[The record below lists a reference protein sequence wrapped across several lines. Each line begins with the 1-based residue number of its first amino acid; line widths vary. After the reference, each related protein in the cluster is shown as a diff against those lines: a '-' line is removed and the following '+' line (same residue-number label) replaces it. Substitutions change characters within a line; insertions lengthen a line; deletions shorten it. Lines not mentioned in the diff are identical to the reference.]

1 MDRAAT
7 WKAEEKEHSEK
18 LYRKLQ
24 GLALVHPASEELR
37 KLLAWDMFLKPN
49 QLAFFHVMH
58 YLFRLL
64 DPAEFK
70 RRFFW
75 PITDKKAEANFRSST
90 VEYLKHL
97 KEKHQ
102 LQCWPNI
109 QSYLVV
115 MPGGMRFIN
124 FLLELVSFVI
134 QEQIKL
140 REKAFAQEATT
151 ALPKS
156 AKVMARQNE
165 LMKEYAS
172 AYLTDL
178 EANMTLLRHNIQKIG
193 VFTADISAEVGVPEA
208 QLLDEAFLDECEATN
223 RRGVERIVNQPA
235 QWAAAELEALCGV
248 KADIEHF
255 QSKQMEHNQS
265 QEQVEQTLRGT
276 RGLLDGEAFGG
287 AGDMSTTIQSKT
299 AGGSKV
305 EALIDTLNRVSG
317 SMAEQLEAHD
327 HCNESNAFV
336 SKDLQALGEEVS
348 QIEEQLSHVQKDLI
362 TRLAALKQKTES
374 IQGDQ
379 GSRPPLTPH
388 FDARHQGIGMKFIST
403 PPIRL
408 DLATVGGRSAPVRL
422 ALQGDFNAKPYE
434 TTFNGSLL
442 APAPPRSARKPKDP
456 DQSLAG
462 NDLNS
467 TMNRSKINDPLQMLR
482 TIQKNTAKPKTAP
495 QPNLSALG
503 GKWKKLQ
510 ASFGFNEE
518 APASLAISPETES
531 PGTDVSECTRIER
544 IPRNSETNSSLIAM
558 NAAVIKVLNA
568 SRNTHN
574 HSTSPSGRLDA
585 LVAGPSAE
593 GIQRMSPRIRLND
606 KTIDVSGSGSPK
618 SILIHRSSHIKSL
631 QDLQTCDADLNAE
644 NNMNF
649 LNMSRKF
656 NFDQGD
662 DEDDLQNIS
671 DSVLRDVEM

>member
-24 GLALVHPASEELR
+24 GLALVHPASDELR

-75 PITDKKAEANFRSST
+75 PITDKKAEANFRAST

-102 LQCWPNI
+102 LQWWPNI

-140 REKAFAQEATT
+140 REKALSQDGTSMP
-151 ALPKS
+151 PKS
-156 AKVMARQNE
+156 AKVMARQNA

-178 EANMTLLRHNIQKIG
+178 EENMSLLRHNIHKIRG
-193 VFTADISAEVGVPEA
+193 FTADISAEVGVPEA
-208 QLLDEAFLDECEATN
+208 QLLDEGFLDDCEATN
-223 RRGVERIVNQPA
+223 RRRLEQIVNQPA
-235 QWAAAELEALCGV
+235 KWAAAELEALTGV
-248 KADIEHF
+248 KEDIEHF
-255 QSKQMEHNQS
+255 QSKQAEHKQS

-287 AGDMSTTIQSKT
+287 GADFFQKP
-299 AGGSKV
+299 GGSKV
-305 EALIDTLNRVSG
+305 EVLIDALNRISE
-317 SMAEQLEAHD
+317 SMAEQLDAHD

-336 SKDLQALGEEVS
+336 SNDLQALREDVS
-348 QIEEQLSHVQKDLI
+348 QIEGQLSHVQKDLI
-362 TRLAALKQKTES
+362 TRHAILKQKAES
-374 IQGDQ
+374 TLENQ

-388 FDARHQGIGMKFIST
+388 FDTRHPTIGMKFIST
-403 PPIRL
+403 PPIRI
-408 DLATVGGRSAPVRL
+408 DMAAGTRRNAPVRL
-422 ALQGDFNAKPYE
+422 ALQGDFNNKQYE
-434 TTFNGSLL
+434 TTFNSSLL

-456 DQSLAG
+456 DLSMAG

-482 TIQKNTAKPKTAP
+482 TIQKNAAKPRVGP

-503 GKWKKLQ
+503 SKWKELQ

-518 APASLAISPETES
+518 ASPSLAISQETVS
-531 PGTDVSECTRIER
+531 PATDVSECTRIER
-544 IPRNSETNSSLIAM
+544 LPRNSETNSSLVAK
-558 NAAVIKVLNA
+558 NAAVMKVLNA

-585 LVAGPSAE
+585 LVTGPPAE
-593 GIQRMSPRIRLND
+593 GIQRMSPRILLND
-606 KTIDVSGSGSPK
+606 ITIDGPQ
-618 SILIHRSSHIKSL
+618 SL
-631 QDLQTCDADLNAE
+631 DAELNSE

-649 LNMSRKF
+649 LNISHKF
-656 NFDQGD
+656 DFDQGD
-662 DEDDLQNIS
+662 EEDDLQNIS
-671 DSVLRDVEM
+671 DSVIRDIEM

>member
-24 GLALVHPASEELR
+24 GLALVHPASDELR

-75 PITDKKAEANFRSST
+75 PITDKKAEANFRAST

-97 KEKHQ
+97 KEKHH
-102 LQCWPNI
+102 LQWWPNI

-115 MPGGMRFIN
+115 MPGGMRFIT

-140 REKAFAQEATT
+140 REKALAQDAGTVP
-151 ALPKS
+151 PKG
-156 AKVMARQNE
+156 AKVMARQNA

-178 EANMTLLRHNIQKIG
+178 EENMALLRKNLQKIRG
-193 VFTADISAEVGVPEA
+193 FTADISAEVGVPEA
-208 QLLDEAFLDECEATN
+208 QLLDEAFLDDCEATN
-223 RRGVERIVNQPA
+223 RSRIERIVTQPA
-235 QWAAAELEALCGV
+235 KWAAAELEALCGL
-248 KADIEHF
+248 KEDIEHF
-255 QSKQMEHNQS
+255 QSKQAEHNQS

-287 AGDMSTTIQSKT
+287 GDLFHQ

-305 EALIDTLNRVSG
+305 EALMDALNRVSE
-317 SMAEQLEAHD
+317 SMAEQLDAHD

-336 SKDLQALGEEVS
+336 SKDLQALREEVS
-348 QIEEQLSHVQKDLI
+348 QIEGQLSQVQKDLI
-362 TRLAALKQKTES
+362 ARLAVLKQKG
-374 IQGDQ
+374 IQSSG
-379 GSRPPLTPH
+379 PPATPH
-388 FDARHQGIGMKFIST
+388 IDTRHQSIGMKFIST
-403 PPIRL
+403 PPIRI
-408 DLATVGGRSAPVRL
+408 DLTTGSGRSAPVRL
-422 ALQGDFNAKPYE
+422 ALQGDFNAKQYE
-434 TTFNGSLL
+434 TTFNSSLL

-456 DQSLAG
+456 DQSMVG
-462 NDLNS
+462 NDLNG

-482 TIQKNTAKPKTAP
+482 TIQKNAAKPRAAP
-495 QPNLSALG
+495 QHNLSSLG
-503 GKWKKLQ
+503 SKWKELQ

-518 APASLAISPETES
+518 APAQATSPETES
-531 PGTDVSECTRIER
+531 PATDVSECTRIER
-544 IPRNSETNSSLIAM
+544 IPRNSETNSSLVAK
-558 NAAVIKVLNA
+558 NAAVMKVLNA

-585 LVAGPSAE
+585 LVTGPPAE
-593 GIQRMSPRIRLND
+593 GIQRMSPRILLND
-606 KTIDVSGSGSPK
+606 ITLNVSGGGSSK
-618 SILIHRSSHIKSL
+618 SIRKVPQRVSL
-631 QDLQTCDADLNAE
+631 QGPQSLDTDLNSE

-649 LNMSRKF
+649 LNISRKF
-656 NFDQGD
+656 DFDQGD

>member
-18 LYRKLQ
+18 LFRKLQ
-24 GLALVHPASEELR
+24 GLALIHPASDDLR

-75 PITDKKAEANFRSST
+75 PITDKKSEANFRSST

-140 REKAFAQEATT
+140 REKALAQDATSMP
-151 ALPKS
+151 PKS
-156 AKVMARQNE
+156 AKVMARQNS

-178 EANMTLLRHNIQKIG
+178 EENMALLRHNIQKIRR
-193 VFTADISAEVGVPEA
+193 FTADISAEVGVPEA
-208 QLLDEAFLDECEATN
+208 QLLDEGFLEDCEATN
-223 RRGVERIVNQPA
+223 WRRLEQIVSQPA
-235 QWAAAELEALCGV
+235 KLAAAELEALCGV
-248 KADIEHF
+248 KEDIEHF
-255 QSKQMEHNQS
+255 QSKQAEHNQS
-265 QEQVEQTLRGT
+265 QEQVDQTLRGT
-276 RGLLDGEAFGG
+276 RGLLDGEAYGG
-287 AGDMSTTIQSKT
+287 GDFFHQ

-305 EALIDTLNRVSG
+305 EALIDALNRVSA
-317 SMAEQLEAHD
+317 SMAEQLDAHD

-336 SKDLQALGEEVS
+336 SKDLQELREEVS
-348 QIEEQLSHVQKDLI
+348 QIEGQLSHVQKDLI
-362 TRLAALKQKTES
+362 TRLGVLKQKTES
-374 IQGDQ
+374 AQGNH
-379 GSRPPLTPH
+379 PPDTPRL
-388 FDARHQGIGMKFIST
+388 DARHQGIGLKFIST
-403 PPIRL
+403 PPIRI
-408 DLATVGGRSAPVRL
+408 DLAGGSGRTAPVRL
-422 ALQGDFNAKPYE
+422 ALQGDFNAKQYE
-434 TTFNGSLL
+434 ATFNGSLL

-462 NDLNS
+462 NDLNG

-482 TIQKNTAKPKTAP
+482 TIQKNAAKPRAGP

-503 GKWKKLQ
+503 SKWKELQ

-518 APASLAISPETES
+518 ASAREVFSPETVS
-531 PGTDVSECTRIER
+531 PGTDASECTRIER
-544 IPRNSETNSSLIAM
+544 LPRKSETNSSLVAM
-558 NAAVIKVLNA
+558 NAAVMKVLNA

-585 LVAGPSAE
+585 LVTGPPAE
-593 GIQRMSPRIRLND
+593 GIPRTSPRILLND
-606 KTIDVSGSGSPK
+606 ITMNDSQ
-618 SILIHRSSHIKSL
+618 SL
-631 QDLQTCDADLNAE
+631 EADLNSE

-649 LNMSRKF
+649 LNISHKF
-656 NFDQGD
+656 DFDQGD
-662 DEDDLQNIS
+662 EEDDLQNIS
-671 DSVLRDVEM
+671 DSVLRDIEM

>member
-24 GLALVHPASEELR
+24 GLALVHPASDELR

-75 PITDKKAEANFRSST
+75 PITDKKAEANFRAST

-102 LQCWPNI
+102 LQWWPNI

-140 REKAFAQEATT
+140 REKALAQDAPTMP
-151 ALPKS
+151 PKS
-156 AKVMARQNE
+156 AKVMARQNA

-178 EANMTLLRHNIQKIG
+178 EENMSLLRHNIQKIRG
-193 VFTADISAEVGVPEA
+193 FTADISAEVGVPEA
-208 QLLDEAFLDECEATN
+208 QLLDEGFLDECEATN
-223 RRGVERIVNQPA
+223 SRRLDQIVNQPA
-235 QWAAAELEALCGV
+235 KWAAAELEALCGV
-248 KADIEHF
+248 KEDIEHF
-255 QSKQMEHNQS
+255 QSKQAEHNKS

-276 RGLLDGEAFGG
+276 RGLLDREAFGG
-287 AGDMSTTIQSKT
+287 GDFFHQP
-299 AGGSKV
+299 GGSKV
-305 EALIDTLNRVSG
+305 ESLIDAFNRISG
-317 SMAEQLEAHD
+317 SMAEQLDAHD

-336 SKDLQALGEEVS
+336 SKDLQALHEEVS
-348 QIEEQLSHVQKDLI
+348 QIEGQLSHVQKDLI
-362 TRLAALKQKTES
+362 TRLGILKQKAES
-374 IQGDQ
+374 SQGNQ

-388 FDARHQGIGMKFIST
+388 FDSRPQSIGMKFIST
-403 PPIRL
+403 PPIRI
-408 DLATVGGRSAPVRL
+408 DLATGTGRSAPVRL
-422 ALQGDFNAKPYE
+422 ALQGDFNTKQYE
-434 TTFNGSLL
+434 TTFNSSLL

-456 DQSLAG
+456 DLSTAG

-482 TIQKNTAKPKTAP
+482 TIQKNATKPRAAP

-503 GKWKKLQ
+503 SKWKELQ

-518 APASLAISPETES
+518 ASPSLPISPETVS
-531 PGTDVSECTRIER
+531 PATDVSECTRIER
-544 IPRNSETNSSLIAM
+544 IARNSETNSSLVAK
-558 NAAVIKVLNA
+558 NAAVMKVLNA

-585 LVAGPSAE
+585 LVTGPTE
-593 GIQRMSPRIRLND
+593 GIPRMSPRILLND
-606 KTIDVSGSGSPK
+606 VTIDGPQ
-618 SILIHRSSHIKSL
+618 SL
-631 QDLQTCDADLNAE
+631 DAELNSE

-656 NFDQGD
+656 DFDQG

-671 DSVLRDVEM
+671 DSVLRDIEM